1 MTVEEIIRE
10 LPKGLVKWH
19 TFQPA
24 QRALY
29 ITCGTL
35 IDDALADALKES
47 GVSVDCVETGQLE
60 EICNN
65 QYDYVVV
72 TSAIEHTDNIKGA
85 VNLLKHLR
93 RAVKDQGKLFL
104 GMDNRLGIRYFCGDR
119 DKYTNRNFDGVENYI
134 RSKLYSFEQMK
145 GRCYAKA
152 EIKEMLEASGFSSY
166 RFFSVFPVLERP
178 QILLADDYLPNEQ
191 LEIRIFPQYNY
202 AGTVFLEEEI
212 LYDTLIKNDL
222 FHTMANAF
230 WIECSLDGI
239 LPDAG
244 QVTMS
249 MDRGRE
255 NAMFTIVHK
264 SGYVEKRPVYEEGRY
279 KLDSLQDSVC
289 YLREHNINM
298 IATEIKNNACIMPY
312 ITAQS
317 AVDYLRK
324 QLIAGREIFLHEM
337 DRIWNII
344 LNSSEHVPFEDI
356 DWERYMPGWENRV
369 EGDPLK
375 EKWKKIAYGTQDEQ
389 DSIGVILKRGYID
402 LVPLN
407 AFYDG
412 KDYIYYDQ
420 ELYIENLP
428 AKVIMLRTIDIVYL
442 KNEYLE
448 DLLSAED
455 LKKRYG
461 LLQCQDLFCA
471 FTRKFLRDLRN
482 DRILKDYH
490 KMVRKNVNTIH
501 SNRQKINYSTEE
513 YDRLFRNIFK
523 GTDNRKLYLFGTGQF
538 AQSFLS
544 QYGDEC
550 SITGFI
556 DNDPDKWGKDLEGIC
571 IYPPDIL
578 NTLETATFKVIICI
592 RNYRTVMEQ
601 LVEMGITDFSVYDCN
616 LLYERPKKIIADF
629 ESDNKKEKK
638 YNIGYIAGVFD
649 LYHIGHLNLFK
660 RAKEQCNY
668 LIVGVVTD
676 EGVVQKK
683 HTMPYIPFEERIELV
698 RSCRYVDEAVEIPLE
713 LYDTDEA
720 YRRYQFDVQFSGS
733 DYVDSPAWIAKR
745 EYLRKRGA
753 DLVFFP
759 YTQSTSSTKIKG
771 LIDNELMQGEIR

>member
-1 MTVEEIIRE
+1 MTVDEIIQE

-19 TFQPA
+19 MFEPN

-35 IDDALADALKES
+35 IDIALTEALKES
-47 GVSVDCVETGQLE
+47 GLSVDCVETGKLE
-60 EICNN
+60 EICDH
-65 QYDYVVV
+65 QYDYVIV
-72 TSAIEHTDNIKGA
+72 TSAIEHTNNIKDA

-93 RAVKDQGKLFL
+93 QAVKDRGKLFL

-119 DKYTNRNFDGVENYI
+119 DKYTNRNFDGIENYI
-134 RSKLYSFEQMK
+134 RAKLYSFEQMK

-202 AGTVFLEEEI
+202 ADTVFLEEEV
-212 LYDTLIKNDL
+212 LYDTLIKNNL

-230 WIECSLDGI
+230 WIECSLDGG
-239 LPDAG
+239 LPDAA
-244 QVTMS
+244 QITMS

-264 SGYVEKRPVYEEGRY
+264 AGYVEKKPVYEEGIH
-279 KLDSLQDSVC
+279 KLNSLQESVC

-298 IATEIKNNACIMPY
+298 AASEIKNNACIMPY

-317 AVDYLRK
+317 AVEHLRK
-324 QLIAGREIFLHEM
+324 LLITSKEGFLHEM
-337 DRIWNII
+337 DRVWNMI

-356 DWERYMPGWENRV
+356 DWDRYMPGWEKRV

-375 EKWKKIAYGTQDEQ
+375 TKWKKLAFGTQDEQ

-412 KDYIYYDQ
+412 KDYIFYDQ

-448 DLLSAED
+448 DLLSVED

-461 LLQCQDLFCA
+461 LLQCQSLFYA
-471 FTRKFLRDLRN
+471 FARKFLRDLRN
-482 DRILKDYH
+482 DHILKDYH
-490 KMVRKNVNTIH
+490 KTVRKNVNTIH

-523 GTDNRKLYLFGTGQF
+523 GTDSRKLYLFGTGQF
-538 AQSFLS
+538 ARSFLS
-544 QYGDEC
+544 QYENEC
-550 SITGFI
+550 SIDGFI
-556 DNDPDKWGKDLEGIC
+556 DNDPDKWGKDLEGVC

-578 NTLETATFKVIICI
+578 NTLEAATFKVIICI

-601 LVEMGITDFSVYDCN
+601 LIKMGITDFSVYDCN
-616 LLYERPKKIIADF
+616 LLYERPKKIIAAF
-629 ESDNKKEKK
+629 EKDNKKEKK
-638 YNIGYIAGVFD
+638 YNVGYIAGVFD

-676 EGVVQKK
+676 DGVMQKK
-683 HTMPYIPFEERIELV
+683 HTMPYIPFAERIELV
-698 RSCRYVDEAVEIPLE
+698 RSCRYVDEAVEIPLD

-733 DYVDSPAWIAKR
+733 DYADLPAWIAKR

-753 DLVFFP
+753 ELVFFP

-771 LIDNELMQGEIR
+771 LIDNELI